1 MNKAKKK
8 LISIFL
14 LIFSLFFVLLSGCSV
29 EEKVLDFG
37 PINGYLN
44 FQQVHFATADDN
56 ATVILVI
63 NCYSA
68 TAKNDSDIH
77 IPAYRIANKIVEE
90 LNDVA
95 AKVKIPTYQMS
106 LLTDSTVSATI
117 TTTDYNQISSF
128 VNNIRSRLGEMST
141 TYNVKSNI
149 PEFGLVFTHGH
160 HHNEVL
166 FRYSRFLFAENSAI
180 IFESQNGNVRYS
192 PKENT
197 QTLRIQ
203 TITYNEIDYLA
214 NKSPLDKDALNEI
227 EELRFSC
234 DQKELSWWDKLFS
247 SESDD
252 LPKKDD
258 NQQKTIKPAH
268 VAEASHKLKE
278 GFFWKAVHF
287 VGNWIERPFGFLS
300 SITTLL
306 VFIFGIRKVTR
317 S

>member
-1 MNKAKKK
+1 M
-8 LISIFL
+8 FL
-14 LIFSLFFVLLSGCSV
+14 LIFGLFFLLLSGCSV

-37 PINGYLN
+37 PINGYIN
-44 FQQVHFATADDN
+44 FQQAHFATADDV

-68 TAKNDSDIH
+68 TAKNDSDVH
-77 IPAYRIANKIVEE
+77 IPAYQIANKIVEE
-90 LNDVA
+90 LNDIA
-95 AKVKIPTYQMS
+95 AKVRIPTYQMS

-149 PEFGLVFTHGH
+149 PEFRLIFTRGHG
-160 HHNEVL
+160 HNEVL

-180 IFESQNGNVRYS
+180 IFESQNGNVHYS

-203 TITYNEIDYLA
+203 TVTYNEIDYLA
-214 NKSPLDKDALNEI
+214 NKSPLDKNGLNEI
-227 EELRFSC
+227 EGLRFSC
-234 DQKELSWWDKLFS
+234 DQKEPSWWDKLFS
-247 SESDD
+247 SESDNV
-252 LPKKDD
+252 PQKDV
-258 NQQKTIKPAH
+258 NQQKIIKSTHA
-268 VAEASHKLKE
+268 AEAGHKSNE

-306 VFIFGIRKVTR
+306 VFILGIRKATR